1 MTRQPRV
8 RTYNARRGRLSPLTQ
23 SRLEELVPR
32 RGIPDGPL
40 DPEAAF
46 GRRAPLVLDI
56 GCGHGA
62 AAIGYAV
69 AHPEHD
75 ILAVD
80 VHSPGVAR
88 MLAAA
93 DVRGLPNLWA
103 HIGDAVALLEQRI
116 AARSLHAVHLFFPD
130 PWPKTRHLKRRFI
143 REHTLD
149 LVADRLAPDGH
160 LLVATDHASY
170 AEHAVAELEAHR
182 AFRLV
187 ERERPAWR
195 PRDGF
200 EAKGIAAGRTV
211 TDLCAVLVDGPGGP
225 AEEASRSGDLVGLGH
240 PDEHCTFELESRLTG
255 GATSVRVPRRP

>member
-1 MTRQPRV
+1 M

-32 RGIPDGPL
+32 HGIPDGPL
-40 DPEAAF
+40 EPEVAF
-46 GRRAPLVLDI
+46 GRRAPVVLDI

-69 AHPEHD
+69 AHPAHD
-75 ILAVD
+75 VLAVD
-80 VHSPGVAR
+80 VHPPGVAR

-93 DVRGLPNLWA
+93 DARGVRNLWA

-116 AARSLHAVHLFFPD
+116 PSRTLQAVHLFFPD

-149 LVADRLAPDGH
+149 LVADRLVPTGH
-160 LLVATDHASY
+160 LLVATDHVSY
-170 AEHAVAELEAHR
+170 AAHALEELRGHPAFDVA
-182 AFRLV
+182 V
-187 ERERPAWR
+187 VDRPPWR

-200 EAKGIAAGRTV
+200 EAKGLAAGRSV
-211 TDLCAVLVDGPGGP
+211 TDLRAVL
-225 AEEASRSGDLVGLGH
+225 R
-240 PDEHCTFELESRLTG
+240 
-255 GATSVRVPRRP
+255 